1 MFVNA
6 IDRRLAEIGIDLPE
20 AAPPMAALLTPT
32 RLVGNRLVVSA
43 QTPKLGRRIVYTGKV
58 GAELDL
64 ATGQLATRLCALNVI
79 AHARAALGGDLGR
92 IAAVVQLRGYVNV
105 APGFHQIAEVVNGA
119 SQVILDIF
127 GPEVGAHCR
136 TAVGAAGMPFDV
148 AAEVEAEF
156 LTHTG

>member
-1 MFVNA
+1 MNA

-32 RLVGNRLVVSA
+32 RRIGERLIVSA
-43 QTPKLGRRIVYTGKV
+43 QTPKQGGRILYTGKV
-58 GAELDL
+58 GAALDL
-64 ATGQLATRLCALNVI
+64 EAGRAATRLCALNVV

-92 IAAVVQLRGYVNV
+92 IAAVVQLRGYVNA
-105 APGFHQIAEVVNGA
+105 APGFAQIAEVVNGA

-127 GPEVGAHCR
+127 GPEIGAHCR
-136 TAVGAAGMPFDV
+136 TAIGAAALPFDA

-156 LTHTG
+156 LVRAG

>member
-1 MFVNA
+1 VNA
-6 IDRRLAEIGIDLPE
+6 IDRRLAEIGIELPE

-32 RLVGNRLVVSA
+32 RLIGNRLVVSA
-43 QTPKLGRRIVYTGKV
+43 QTPKRGGRLHYLGKV
-58 GAELDL
+58 GAEFDL
-64 ATGQLATRLCALNVI
+64 ETGQAAARLCALNVI

-92 IAAVVQLRGYVNV
+92 VAAVVQVRGYVNV
-105 APGFHQIAEVVNGA
+105 APGFTRIAEVVNGA

-136 TAVGAAGMPFDV
+136 TAVGAAGMPFGV

-156 LTHTG
+156 HVVDG